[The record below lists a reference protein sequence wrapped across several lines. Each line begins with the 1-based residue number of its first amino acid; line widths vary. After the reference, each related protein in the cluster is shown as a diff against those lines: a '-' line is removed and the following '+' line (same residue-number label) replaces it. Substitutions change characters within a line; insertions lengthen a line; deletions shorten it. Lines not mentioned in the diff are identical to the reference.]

1 MAMMCIQKMS
11 ANSIPDYTE
20 KMKKALCDTNPS
32 VMGATLNLY
41 YDAIKENSTKYKE
54 LVGSFVVILK

>member
-1 MAMMCIQKMS
+1 MAIMSIQKLS
-11 ANSIPDYTE
+11 PNSVADYNE
-20 KMKKALCDTNPS
+20 KMKRALCDTNPS

-41 YDAIKENSTKYKE
+41 YEAIDENTPRFKE